1 MNNKQHMNSAILSAL
16 QGIMDNDG
24 GPFGSVIV
32 KGDKVISVAHNTV
45 LRDND
50 PTCHGEM
57 NAIRAACKILGT
69 HDLSG
74 CELYTTAYPCPM
86 CLGAIRWANIDK
98 VYYGCRLEDT
108 EKIGFRDLDFQD
120 TEKFVRNS
128 MSEVNRNECLDLFNK
143 YVELDRDRY

>member
-57 NAIRAACKILGT
+57 NAIRAACKILST

>member
-1 MNNKQHMNSAILSAL
+1 MNSKQCMYIAKTSAL
-16 QGIMDNDG
+16 QGILNNDG

-32 KGDKVISVAHNTV
+32 KGDEVICVAHNTV

-57 NAIRAACKILGT
+57 NAIRLACKVLGT

-120 TEKFVRNS
+120 TEKFVPTS
-128 MSEVNRNECLDLFNK
+128 MSEVNSNECLDLFNM

>member
-1 MNNKQHMNSAILSAL
+1 MNSKQCMNIAITSAL
-16 QGIMDNDG
+16 QGIMNNDG

-32 KGDKVISVAHNTV
+32 KGDEVISVAHNTV

-57 NAIRAACKILGT
+57 NAIRLACKVLGT

-120 TEKFVRNS
+120 TKEFVRNS
-128 MSEVNRNECLDLFNK
+128 MSEVNRTECLELFNK
-143 YVELDRDRY
+143 YVDLDRDRY

>member
-32 KGDKVISVAHNTV
+32 KGDKMISVAHNTV

-69 HDLSG
+69 YDLSG

-86 CLGAIRWANIDK
+86 CLGAIRWANIGK

-108 EKIGFRDLDFQD
+108 ENIGFRDLDFQD
-120 TEKFVRNS
+120 TKEFVRNS

>member
-57 NAIRAACKILGT
+57 NAIRAACKILDT

>member
-69 HDLSG
+69 HDLSR

-120 TEKFVRNS
+120 TEEFVRNH
-128 MSEVNRNECLDLFNK
+128 MSEVNRTECLDLFNK